1 MALELEFQP
10 AQRNEP
16 FPLDNIGGLE
26 TRQAKPLRGKT
37 AKQQEEEVI
46 STLQSWY
53 SDQVDAHLD
62 NRREQILDADYY
74 DLDQIDER
82 TRRTLEA
89 RNQAPLTFDLT
100 HAVVDWIT
108 GTERRTRQDW
118 KVHPRGPEDLESAE
132 VKTQLL
138 KFVSDANQAT
148 WERSRAFKDAVKV
161 GVGWVREF
169 AQIDHDRLPVS
180 LQHTD
185 WKAVRWDEFSRAD
198 DLRDCRAINIDRYID
213 LDYGIAMFPNQAEEL
228 RRVSQ
233 QFVDAAMEY
242 VEDDLVVPQMFHGQ
256 RIRSGT
262 FSGSVRSDKRRRSR
276 LKLVET
282 EYRRVVVEKRVRAL
296 TNDYPELSN
305 MMFDEKD
312 PALRDYID
320 RKVITVD
327 DRPVERMWVA
337 IWVPETTIMCLHEPI
352 PYRHGRFSLTP
363 TWCYRRD
370 RDGMPYGVMRGL
382 RDPQDEYNKRR
393 SKTLFALS
401 TNRVMYEEDAIANG
415 VDEEDFLAE
424 VPKPNAQLKLASGA
438 LAGQKIKIEMGG
450 EIAAGHI
457 TLMEGAA
464 RHMFEASGVTREN
477 LGLDSDAKSGKAIIA
492 KQQQGAVGTAEI
504 FDNNRRALQ
513 ISGEK
518 TLSLTE
524 QYVSMP
530 MQIRVV
536 GPEGVHFVAINQPQV
551 DPLTGEVVFKN
562 DILAS
567 QADFVVESQNHH
579 ETIRMAMAEQL
590 LETIGKLDPA
600 VGLQLLD
607 LAIDLTDLPNRAEL
621 VARIRQINGVGQPT
635 PEPDPAAEQAAAAEQ
650 QAQQQAADVQ
660 NRRLE
665 AQTAK
670 DLATADNLRAK
681 AQQIA
686 VQTKG
691 EALGVA
697 GVLQSA
703 VHLAPAADRLA
714 EYPPPVGTGP
724 GAGMEPQ

>member
-1 MALELEFQP
+1 MHLE
-10 AQRNEP
+10 
-16 FPLDNIGGLE
+16 
-26 TRQAKPLRGKT
+26 
-37 AKQQEEEVI
+37 
-46 STLQSWY
+46 
-53 SDQVDAHLD
+53 
-62 NRREQILDADYY
+62 NRREQLLDADYY
-74 DLDQIDER
+74 DLDQIDDR
-82 TRRTLEA
+82 TRRALEA

-108 GTERRTRQDW
+108 GTERRTRVDW

-138 KFVSDANQAT
+138 KFVSDTNQAA
-148 WERSRAFKDAVKV
+148 WERSKAFKDAVKV
-161 GVGWVREF
+161 GVGWIREF
-169 AQIDHDRLPVS
+169 AQMDPDRLPVS
-180 LQHTD
+180 IQHND
-185 WKAVRWDEFSRAD
+185 WKSIRWDEFSRAD
-198 DLRDCRAINIDRYID
+198 DMRDCRAMNIDRYID
-213 LDYGIAMFPNQAEEL
+213 LDYAIAMFPGKAAEL
-228 RRVSQ
+228 RNVSQ
-233 QFVDAAMEY
+233 QFVDAAMEN
-242 VEDDLVVPQMFHGQ
+242 VEDDLTIPQMFHGQ

-262 FSGSVRSDKRRRSR
+262 FSGSVRADRRRRSR
-276 LKLVET
+276 VKLVET
-282 EYRRVVVEKRVRAL
+282 EYRRVVVERRVRAL
-296 TNDYPELSN
+296 TQDYPELSN
-305 MMFDEKD
+305 MMFDEQD
-312 PALRDYID
+312 GALNDYLD
-320 RKVITVD
+320 RGLITVD

-337 IWVPETTIMCLHEPI
+337 IWVPETRIMCLHEPM

-393 SKTLFALS
+393 SKALFALS
-401 TNRVMYEEDAIANG
+401 TNRVMYEEDALANG

-438 LAGQKIKIEMGG
+438 LLAGKIKIETGG
-450 EIAAGHI
+450 EIATGHI

-477 LGLDSDAKSGKAIIA
+477 LGLSSDAKSGKAIIA

-513 ISGEK
+513 TSGEK

-524 QYVSMP
+524 QYITMP
-530 MQIRVV
+530 MQIRIV
-536 GPEGVHFVAINQPQV
+536 GPEGVHFVAINQPTV
-551 DPLTGEVVFKN
+551 DPLTGAVVFEN
-562 DILAS
+562 DILNS
-567 QADFVVESQNHH
+567 QADFVVDSHNHH

-590 LETIGKLDPA
+590 LETIGTLDPQI
-600 VGLQLLD
+600 GLQLLD
-607 LAIDLTDLPNRAEL
+607 LAIELTDLPNRQEL
-621 VARIRQINGVGQPT
+621 VARIRQINGVGQPA
-635 PEPDPAAEQAAAAEQ
+635 PPPDPNAEAAAAAEQ
-650 QAQQQAADVQ
+650 QAAQHAQDVQ

-665 AQTAK
+665 AQAAR
-670 DLATADNLRAK
+670 DQATAQNLLAK
-681 AQQIA
+681 AKQIE

-697 GVLQSA
+697 GALQSA

-724 GAGMEPQ
+724 EAGMEPQ